1 MTERRGPYTHAD
13 LRRLPDGGKGFELE
27 DGWLIAIAGGAR
39 HDFVVQR
46 LGRLIDIA
54 AGVAAV
60 HVFVGGGWEV
70 NTPSGIRKPD
80 IVVIPRDV
88 ARAAIIAETPRL
100 IPGTQVLLA
109 VEVIA
114 PGDGSERTDRVRKVH
129 EYAAIEIPQY
139 WIVEHHPE
147 VRIHRM
153 LLADGAFRARP
164 VVTAGTVFTAAI
176 TADPPFRVSFDPAA
190 LIEI

>member
-1 MTERRGPYTHAD
+1 MSERRGPYTDVD
-13 LRRLPDGGKGFELE
+13 LHRLPSGGKGFELE
-27 DGWLIAIAGGAR
+27 DGWLIAVAGGAR

-54 AGVAAV
+54 AGGAAV
-60 HVFVGGGWEV
+60 HVCIGGGWEV

-100 IPGTQVLLA
+100 ISGTEVLLA
-109 VEVIA
+109 VEIVA
-114 PGDGSERTDRVRKVH
+114 PGDGSERTDRVRKVR
-129 EYAAIEIPQY
+129 EYAAIDIPQY

-153 LLADGAFRARP
+153 LLADGAFHP
-164 VVTAGTVFTAAI
+164 HPTVTSGTVFTAAI
-176 TADPPFRVSFDPAA
+176 RADPPFRVSFDPAA

>member
-1 MTERRGPYTHAD
+1 MTERRGPYTDVD
-13 LRRLPDGGKGFELE
+13 LRALSDGGKGFELE
-27 DGWLIAIAGGAR
+27 DGWLIAVAGGAR

-54 AGVAAV
+54 AGGAAV
-60 HVFVGGGWEV
+60 HVFIGGGWEV

-80 IVVIPRDV
+80 IVVLPRDV
-88 ARAAIIAETPRL
+88 ARAAVVAETPRL
-100 IPGTQVLLA
+100 VSGAQVLLA
-109 VEVIA
+109 VEVVA
-114 PGDGSERTDRVRKVH
+114 PGDGSERTDRVRKVR
-129 EYAAIEIPQY
+129 EYAAIDIAQY

-164 VVTAGTVFTAAI
+164 VVTAGAVFSAAI
-176 TADPPFRVSFDPAA
+176 RADPPFRVSFDPAV
-190 LIEI
+190 LIDI

>member
-1 MTERRGPYTHAD
+1 MTERRGPFTDVD
-13 LRRLPDGGKGFELE
+13 LRCLPNGGKGFELE
-27 DGWLIAIAGGAR
+27 DGWLIEIVGGAR

-46 LGRLIDIA
+46 VGRLIDVA
-54 AGVAAV
+54 AGGAAV
-60 HVFVGGGWEV
+60 HVFIGGGWEV

-100 IPGTQVLLA
+100 VAGAEVLLA
-109 VEVIA
+109 VEVVT
-114 PGDGSERTDRVRKVH
+114 PGDGSERTDRVRKVR
-129 EYAAIEIPQY
+129 EYAAIDIPQY

-153 LLADGAFRARP
+153 LLADGAFSAHP
-164 VVTAGTVFTAAI
+164 VVPAGTVFTASIRAE
-176 TADPPFRVSFDPAA
+176 PPFRVSFDPAV